1 LSRVGYAGAL
11 FVRLSVAMR
20 EMHRS
25 ALVPYSA
32 EQMFD
37 LIERVEDYPQ
47 FLPWCTGTIA
57 QHE

>member
-1 LSRVGYAGAL
+1 
-11 FVRLSVAMR
+11 MR

-37 LIERVEDYPQ
+37 LVEGVEHYPE
-47 FLPWCTGTIA
+47 FLPWCTGTRLI
-57 QHE
+57 ERRD